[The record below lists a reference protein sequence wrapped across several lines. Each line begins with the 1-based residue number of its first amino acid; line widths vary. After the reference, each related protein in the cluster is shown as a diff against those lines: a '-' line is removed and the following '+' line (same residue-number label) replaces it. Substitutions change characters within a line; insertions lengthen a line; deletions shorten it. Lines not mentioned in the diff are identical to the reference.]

1 MKDFL
6 GKKDEGHRM
15 KDYFVRVRRRPRLL
29 NWMKDERRRMKDLLP
44 SSLRFQS
51 RHYLVFHLL
60 SLLLHPQNYLVFH
73 PLSLI
78 LHPKM
83 ADGYLESHYVE
94 YEKKKAAWLK
104 RKNKFVPRPNPMKDE
119 VM

>member
-1 MKDFL
+1 
-6 GKKDEGHRM
+6 
-15 KDYFVRVRRRPRLL
+15 
-29 NWMKDERRRMKDLLP
+29 
-44 SSLRFQS
+44 
-51 RHYLVFHLL
+51 
-60 SLLLHPQNYLVFH
+60 
-73 PLSLI
+73 
-78 LHPKM
+78 M